1 MIERD
6 WRGREGKKLW
16 GEGKE
21 EKGLARDSPIEIRY
35 TSIQKRKV
43 DGSLCDF
50 CQINL
55 FFLYRPHFF
64 ACPYKLGQTVPF
76 PPAVRPGEKSNE
88 RRRPP
93 PCSLSVHMTS
103 PIREVSS
110 SRDLRQK

>member
-6 WRGREGKKLW
+6 WLGREGKKLW
-16 GEGKE
+16 GGK

-43 DGSLCDF
+43 DESNCDF
-50 CQINL
+50 WQINHL
-55 FFLYRPHFF
+55 SCIAHIFF

-76 PPAVRPGEKSNE
+76 PPAARPGGESNE

-103 PIREVSS
+103 HP
-110 SRDLRQK
+110 